1 MWSAI
6 LAPELETLQLDGG
19 IYSRGVGQ
27 HNVYTTNTT
36 NILTMVRGLERLQQ
50 TSLASLSI
58 TNVEQDLLQAI
69 TKLIIYPK
77 VGISFLKSSF
87 YF

>member
-6 LAPELETLQLDGG
+6 LAPELETLKLDGG

-77 VGISFLKSSF
+77 VVMI
-87 YF
+87 Y